1 MATTAKSSS
10 CGSSSSLNYWRSY
23 FRTANS
29 DIFGIIDHAITVAA
43 VDCPKEFRLRRDRV
57 AELLFSCR
65 MSRCSGCEKVELVV
79 PCDHG
84 EGDEGVDGGG
94 GASKESKVNSTSRDD
109 DQVMK
114 NDSNYSYGLAEA
126 LTDEIEEESQVFE
139 EVLRIK
145 EVFQNIEH
153 ESDAVLYESLRKL
166 ELMALSVETLKATEI
181 GKAVNRLRK
190 HGSVKIRNLVRSL
203 IDGWKV
209 MVDEWV
215 NATTAIASGGTEV
228 ISDSVDPSVD
238 YDFEEGLP
246 TPPLDEGAF
255 FATQT
260 TSMELS
266 EFFDGMED
274 YGNPRNNGQYTRN
287 RENGRKPSLEKQKF
301 VKQEQQY
308 ESDEGNVLPRKIKS
322 EPVMVKQEVDVKPNR
337 PSITNSGPRRPPK
350 ITMEQ
355 KGVSSVTNIEQ
366 RTEKSSIQKRQVT
379 GQQQDKYKCSDEVAV
394 QVKLEATKRKLQESY
409 QQAEN
414 AKKQRTVQGSWAE
427 ILIEG
432 RSCSIGSG
440 VGIHKQ
446 KKEKTSLDLLR
457 RSCLAHHQP
466 PVM

>member
-1 MATTAKSSS
+1 MATTAKSF
-10 CGSSSSLNYWRSY
+10 GSSSSLNYWRSY

-29 DIFGIIDHAITVAA
+29 DIFGIIDHAIMVAA

-65 MSRCSGCEKVELVV
+65 MNRCSGCEKVELVV

-84 EGDEGVDGGG
+84 EGDGGVDGGGGDG

-145 EVFQNIEH
+145 EVFQNSEH

-287 RENGRKPSLEKQKF
+287 RGNGRKPSLEKQKF

-337 PSITNSGPRRPPK
+337 PSNTNSGPGRPPK

-355 KGVSSVTNIEQ
+355 KGVSSVMNIEQ
-366 RTEKSSIQKRQVT
+366 RTEKSSIQKRPVT
-379 GQQQDKYKCSDEVAV
+379 GQQQDKYKCSDDVAV

-427 ILIEG
+427 ILIKG
-432 RSCSIGSG
+432 RSCSIGSELG
-440 VGIHKQ
+440 SKNKKKKKQ
-446 KKEKTSLDLLR
+446 ALI
-457 RSCLAHHQP
+457 C
-466 PVM
+466 

>member
-1 MATTAKSSS
+1 MAKS
-10 CGSSSSLNYWRSY
+10 GSSLNYWRNY

-29 DIFGIIDHAITVAA
+29 DIFGIIDHAIMVAA

-79 PCDHG
+79 PGGHGHDDHY
-84 EGDEGVDGGG
+84 EVEHDDDDDDDRGDRDFEA
-94 GASKESKVNSTSRDD
+94 GASKESKVNSSRDD
-109 DQVMK
+109 QIGEMSMK
-114 NDSNYSYGLAEA
+114 NDQDSNYSYGLAEA
-126 LTDEIEEESQVFE
+126 LTDEIEQESQVIG

-145 EVFQNIEH
+145 EIFQNSEH
-153 ESDAVLYESLRKL
+153 ESDAVLFESLRKL

-181 GKAVNRLRK
+181 GKPVNRLRK
-190 HGSVKIRNLVRSL
+190 HRSMKIRNLVRTL

-238 YDFEEGLP
+238 DDFEEGLP

-274 YGNPRNNGQYTRN
+274 YGNPRNSGQYTRN
-287 RENGRKPSLEKQKF
+287 RENGRKPSLEKQNV

-308 ESDEGNVLPRKIKS
+308 VSDQGNVLPKKIKS
-322 EPVMVKQEVDVKPNR
+322 ESVMVKQEVDVKPNR
-337 PSITNSGPRRPPK
+337 PSNTNSGPRRPPK
-350 ITMEQ
+350 ISMER

-366 RTEKSSIQKRQVT
+366 RTDKVSIQKRQLT

-414 AKKQRTVQGSWAE
+414 AKKQRTVQVMELHDLPKQGLGHRNPHLKPGNHNRQRAH
-427 ILIEG
+427 G
-432 RSCSIGSG
+432 R
-440 VGIHKQ
+440 
-446 KKEKTSLDLLR
+446 R
-457 RSCLAHHQP
+457 F
-466 PVM
+466 